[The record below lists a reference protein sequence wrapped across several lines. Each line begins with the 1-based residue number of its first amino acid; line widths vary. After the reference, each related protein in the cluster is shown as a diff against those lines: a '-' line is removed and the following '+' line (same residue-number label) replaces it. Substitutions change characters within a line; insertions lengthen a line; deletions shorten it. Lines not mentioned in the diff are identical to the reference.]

1 MEDNMGSH
9 AELIHPKN
17 IEDVSNEFPR
27 NKWTGCFADVVKT
40 EIKLKPWSH
49 TTSMGPSEDAIVSGI
64 MGNKTMAK
72 YD

>member
-1 MEDNMGSH
+1 MGSH

-17 IEDVSNEFPR
+17 IDEVSNKFPR
-27 NKWTGCFADVVKT
+27 NQWTGCFADVVKN

-49 TTSMGPSEDAIVSGI
+49 TTSMGPSEAAIVSGI
-64 MGNKTMAK
+64 LGNKVMAK